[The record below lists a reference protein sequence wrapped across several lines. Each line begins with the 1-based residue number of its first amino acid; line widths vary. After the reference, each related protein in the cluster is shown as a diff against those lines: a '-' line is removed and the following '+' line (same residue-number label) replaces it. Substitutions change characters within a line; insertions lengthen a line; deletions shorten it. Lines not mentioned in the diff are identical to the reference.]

1 MKIDDA
7 VLKKVEELARLR
19 LEDDEKKRI
28 FLDLQEILDAFSII
42 KQLDVE
48 NEDCSFIP
56 IPLENTLME
65 DIPMENSEKE
75 KEDVL
80 SLVKNLE
87 DNKIIGPRPIE

>member
-19 LEDDEKKRI
+19 LEDDEKERI
-28 FLDLQEILDAFSII
+28 FSDLQEILDAFSII
-42 KQLDVE
+42 RQLDVE

-56 IPLENTLME
+56 IPLENTLRE
-65 DIPMENSEKE
+65 DIPMESSDKE

-87 DNKIIGPRPIE
+87 DNKIIGPRPI